1 MRKGETALLNDE
13 SAVLRDAGNETFRTG
28 APDAKGL
35 LMAAVVRWYYTTSD
49 EFSLPVAAVCAG
61 AVCAGAVRALVSA
74 NSNQLI
80 WVVPSATTLECGD
93 A

>member
-1 MRKGETALLNDE
+1 MMED
-13 SAVLRDAGNETFRTG
+13 SAVLRDKGHETFRTG
-28 APDAKGL
+28 APDAEGS
-35 LMAAVVRWYYTTSD
+35 LMAAVVRWYYSD
-49 EFSLPVAAVCAG
+49 EFSLPVAAVCTG

>member
-1 MRKGETALLNDE
+1 M
-13 SAVLRDAGNETFRTG
+13 LRDAGHETFRTG
-28 APDAKGL
+28 APDAKGS
-35 LMAAVVRWYYTTSD
+35 LMAAVVRWYYTSD

-61 AVCAGAVRALVSA
+61 AVCAGAVRALVSSST

-93 A
+93 AWKAPRPRAVST